1 MNEVLV
7 IDKPKNMTSR
17 DVVNIVSNKFHT
29 RKVGHTGTLDPLA
42 TGVLV
47 ILIGKYTSL
56 VEIITSYDKIYE
68 AEITLGIETDTMDI
82 TGNIIKEEKCNFSKE
97 EIIEALNSMIGE
109 YEQVVPAY
117 SAIKING
124 KKLYEYARENKEVEL
139 PKRKVNIKSLEL
151 ISEIKYKENKVIFNI
166 RTNVSKGTYIRSL
179 VTDIA
184 SKLGTI
190 GTMSELRRIKQG
202 NISIEDAD
210 TLEDLENDTYR
221 FYDINKCLKDIYSV
235 ELDAQLLKKVT
246 NGVQLENVY
255 KKELVLFKYNGSNIA
270 IYKAD
275 NNTLKM
281 WKYLK

>member
-17 DVVNIVSNKFHT
+17 DVVNIVSKKFHT
-29 RKVGHTGTLDPLA
+29 KKVGHTGTLDPLA

-47 ILIGKYTSL
+47 ILVGKYTSL

-97 EIIEALNSMIGE
+97 EIIEALNSMVGE
-109 YEQVVPAY
+109 YEQIVPAY
-117 SAIKING
+117 SAVKING

-235 ELDAQLLKKVT
+235 ELDEQLLKKVT

-255 KKELVLFKYNGSNIA
+255 KKELVLFKYKGSNIA